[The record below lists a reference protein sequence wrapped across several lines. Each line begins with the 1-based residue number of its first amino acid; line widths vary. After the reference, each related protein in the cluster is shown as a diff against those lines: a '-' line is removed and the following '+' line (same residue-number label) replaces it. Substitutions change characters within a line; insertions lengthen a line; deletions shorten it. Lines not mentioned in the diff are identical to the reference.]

1 MPGVPAWGRAE
12 DGTTTLEISGSTI
25 PTTTIPLE
33 PLHYIDLKMRVIL
46 HVDLDAFFPS
56 VEVREHPELKDKP
69 VIVGADPKEGTGRGV
84 VSSASY
90 EARKSGVRSAMSISR
105 AWKLCPEGV
114 YLRPHFDLYFEASN
128 NIMQILRGDADKF
141 EQAGI
146 DEAYLDVSSRVNSF
160 DEAAEF
166 AKKLMEEVLGKER
179 LTCSVG
185 VAPNK
190 MLAKIGSD
198 FEKPYGLTVIREEDA
213 EKFLAPLNV
222 RKIPGVGPKTEER
235 LQDLNIVIIGDL
247 AATDPK
253 LLVRT
258 FGSWGTKLH
267 EYAHGIDRREVI
279 EGYETK
285 SIGREVTFE
294 KDVDDADEI
303 LETLDD
309 LAEEIHTELLDIGFR
324 FKTITVK
331 VRYENFDTYTRA
343 RSLSFLT
350 NDVYILRNN
359 AKRLIDAFLRDNRK
373 IRLIGLRV
381 STLERCK

>member
-1 MPGVPAWGRAE
+1 M
-12 DGTTTLEISGSTI
+12 
-25 PTTTIPLE
+25 
-33 PLHYIDLKMRVIL
+33 IL

-56 VEVREHPELKDKP
+56 VEVREHPELKGKP

-90 EARKSGVRSAMSISR
+90 EARKSGVRSAMPISR

-114 YLRPHFDLYFEASN
+114 YLRPHFDLYTEASRA
-128 NIMQILRGDADKF
+128 IMQILRSHADKF

-146 DEAYLDVSSRVNSF
+146 DEAYLDISNQVNDF

-166 AKKLMEEVLGKER
+166 AKKLMEEVLDKER

-247 AATDPK
+247 AATDPDQ
-253 LLVRT
+253 LARL
-258 FGSWGTKLH
+258 FGSWGPMIH
-267 EYAHGIDRREVI
+267 NFIFQGIISE
-279 EGYETK
+279 K
-285 SIGREVTFE
+285 SSIVLSLYC
-294 KDVDDADEI
+294 I
-303 LETLDD
+303 ITLY
-309 LAEEIHTELLDIGFR
+309 F
-324 FKTITVK
+324 
-331 VRYENFDTYTRA
+331 
-343 RSLSFLT
+343 
-350 NDVYILRNN
+350 
-359 AKRLIDAFLRDNRK
+359 
-373 IRLIGLRV
+373 
-381 STLERCK
+381 